1 MLSLVD
7 VVVKVKL
14 VDEML
19 FLLDMF
25 FGTYTSVS
33 EH

>member
-25 FGTYTSVS
+25 FATYTSVS